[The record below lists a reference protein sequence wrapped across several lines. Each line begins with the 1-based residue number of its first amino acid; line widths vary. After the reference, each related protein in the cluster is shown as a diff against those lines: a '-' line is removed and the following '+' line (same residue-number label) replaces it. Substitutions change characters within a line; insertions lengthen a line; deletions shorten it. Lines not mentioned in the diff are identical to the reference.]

1 VLNAPGWVQFSQ
13 VSGTLSGTPGQS
25 DVGNY
30 NGITIAVSDGTA
42 TSALPTFGIEVID
55 PNSPPTISGNPD
67 NSVAVDGSYSFVP
80 SANDPDGDTLSF
92 SITGQPSWSSFNTTN
107 GALSGV
113 PDAGDAGSY
122 DNIRI
127 NVSDG
132 DANATLGPF
141 SIDVVASNSAPV
153 ISGTPP
159 GSVLIGNSYSF
170 VPQATDPDG
179 DTLSF
184 SIVGRPS
191 WAGFDS
197 ANGALTGTPGAGAV
211 GTYSNISITVSDASD
226 DATLGSFSI
235 VVLPIATG
243 SATPSWLPPTENT
256 DGSPL
261 TDLTGYVVY
270 WGDAPGSYQN
280 SETLANP
287 GLTSYIVENLL
298 SGNTYFFATTAY
310 NSGDVESGFSNVG
323 SKTIL

>member
-1 VLNAPGWVQFSQ
+1 
-13 VSGTLSGTPGQS
+13 
-25 DVGNY
+25 
-30 NGITIAVSDGTA
+30 
-42 TSALPTFGIEVID
+42 
-55 PNSPPTISGNPD
+55 
-67 NSVAVDGSYSFVP
+67 
-80 SANDPDGDTLSF
+80 
-92 SITGQPSWSSFNTTN
+92 
-107 GALSGV
+107 
-113 PDAGDAGSY
+113 
-122 DNIRI
+122 
-127 NVSDG
+127 
-132 DANATLGPF
+132 
-141 SIDVVASNSAPV
+141 
-153 ISGTPP
+153 
-159 GSVLIGNSYSF
+159 VLIGNSYSF

-226 DATLGSFSI
+226 NATLGSFSI

-243 SATPSWLPPTENT
+243 SATLSWLPPTENT

-280 SETLANP
+280 SETLSNP

-298 SGNTYFFATTAY
+298 SGNTYYFATTAY
-310 NSGDVESGFSNVG
+310 NSGDLESSFSNVG